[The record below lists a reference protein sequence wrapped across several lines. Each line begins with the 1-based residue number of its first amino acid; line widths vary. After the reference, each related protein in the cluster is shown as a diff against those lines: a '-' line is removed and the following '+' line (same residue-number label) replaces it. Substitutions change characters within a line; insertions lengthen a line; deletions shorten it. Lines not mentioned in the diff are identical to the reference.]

1 MKKKF
6 TLIVMVFLT
15 AGTLFAQTDRM
26 SYQAVLRNADN
37 ELVYNENLSVQVQ
50 ILDASGAVQY
60 SELHSATTNANG
72 MISLVIGNGTN
83 VTGNLSEVIWQNA
96 VIRSVFTLADG
107 TVITQATPVTAVP
120 YAKYAERAGNVF
132 SGDYNDLVNRPEI
145 PTVPE
150 NVSAFNNDAG
160 YITAADIP
168 AETDPTVPAWAK
180 AETKPTYD
188 YSEIENTPTIST
200 VPTNVS
206 AFNNDAGYITA
217 ADIPA
222 IPTVPTNVS
231 AFDNDAGYI
240 TAAQL
245 NSLLVS
251 MNNTIDSLRN
261 RIGDLEASS
270 NFDSSGDGQP
280 CPGTPTVKDYDNNTY
295 NTVQIGK
302 QCWMKENLRT
312 KHYANGT
319 AITNGGTT
327 SSTTTRYYYNNSSSS
342 INLNNRGYHYNWAAV
357 MNGEPSSMANPSGV
371 QGICPNGWHVPSD
384 AEWSELTDYVRS
396 QSGYLCGGKMNQI
409 AKALASTNNWTT
421 SNNSCRVG
429 NNPSGNN
436 ATGFSAVPASA
447 YSQGSFYSNSAAWFW
462 SSTQTDYSSSSAYG
476 RELEHKNAY
485 VSRNSYPETQGL
497 SVRCLRD

>member
-26 SYQAVLRNADN
+26 SYQAVLRNVDN

-83 VTGNLSEVIWQNA
+83 VTGNLSEVVWQNA

-150 NVSAFNNDAG
+150 NVS
-160 YITAADIP
+160 
-168 AETDPTVPAWAK
+168 V
-180 AETKPTYD
+180 
-188 YSEIENTPTIST
+188 
-200 VPTNVS
+200 
-206 AFNNDAGYITA
+206 FNNDAGYITA

>member
-26 SYQAVLRNADN
+26 SCQAVLRNADN

-120 YAKYAERAGNVF
+120 YAKYAEQAGNAF
-132 SGDYNDLVNRPEI
+132 SGDYNDLENRPEI

-150 NVSAFNNDAG
+150 
-160 YITAADIP
+160 
-168 AETDPTVPAWAK
+168 
-180 AETKPTYD
+180 
-188 YSEIENTPTIST
+188 
-200 VPTNVS
+200 NVS

-447 YSQGSFYSNSAAWFW
+447 YSQGSFYSNSEAWFW

>member
-120 YAKYAERAGNVF
+120 YAKYAEQAGNAF
-132 SGDYNDLVNRPEI
+132 SGDYNDLENRPEI

-150 NVSAFNNDAG
+150 
-160 YITAADIP
+160 
-168 AETDPTVPAWAK
+168 
-180 AETKPTYD
+180 
-188 YSEIENTPTIST
+188 
-200 VPTNVS
+200 NVS

>member
-120 YAKYAERAGNVF
+120 YAKYAEQAGNAF
-132 SGDYNDLVNRPEI
+132 SGDYNDLENRPEI

-150 NVSAFNNDAG
+150 
-160 YITAADIP
+160 
-168 AETDPTVPAWAK
+168 
-180 AETKPTYD
+180 
-188 YSEIENTPTIST
+188 
-200 VPTNVS
+200 NVS

-280 CPGTPTVKDYDNNTY
+280 CPGTPTVTDYDNNTY

>member
-132 SGDYNDLVNRPEI
+132 SGDYNDLENRPEI

-150 NVSAFNNDAG
+150 
-160 YITAADIP
+160 
-168 AETDPTVPAWAK
+168 
-180 AETKPTYD
+180 
-188 YSEIENTPTIST
+188 
-200 VPTNVS
+200 NVS

-302 QCWMKENLRT
+302 QCWMKQNLRT